1 MAAKPLNKQERK
13 FKERY
18 LETANV
24 VESAL
29 YAGYAPSTAK
39 SHAFRWIRN
48 DKCPANKQHLCKA
61 IMDAQQKRSART
73 ERNADLALIWLA
85 DYIEADPVELFEPGT
100 FTFRP
105 IDQWPLPFRR
115 MLNGIDVQRIS
126 RAMSEGDDEEVRE
139 TIKVKFPDKLKAIE
153 LYGRHVNIGA
163 WSNDA
168 PAESIDDRAK
178 RMQQARQRSTDL
190 VKQEDGSY
198 APAG

>member
-1 MAAKPLNKQERK
+1 MAAKKLNEQERK
-13 FKERY
+13 FKEKY

-24 VESAL
+24 VQSAL
-29 YAGYAPSTAK
+29 YAGYSQSTALSK
-39 SHAFRWIRN
+39 AFRWVS
-48 DKCPANKQHLCKA
+48 DGKCPDNKLHLFKA
-61 IMDAQQKRSART
+61 IQQAQQKRSERT
-73 ERNADLALIWLA
+73 ELNADLALNWLA
-85 DYIEADPVELFEPGT
+85 DYIEADPVELFETGT
-100 FTFRP
+100 FTFKT

-115 MLNGIDVQRIS
+115 MLNGIDVQRIT
-126 RAMSEGDDEEVRE
+126 RAMKEGDDEEIRE